1 MNKKLTRTLAGVMS
15 LMFMGQI
22 MIFGDGSAQGL
33 LHADTIASAA
43 EAIEGA
49 KNKDQ
54 LAKEFEEAT
63 KDLGKVDYFDVAE
76 DKNETANN
84 EEIAEDDIS
93 VQSES
98 DEAVQDHTAVIA
110 TASDGD
116 APAGELTV
124 TGIVK
129 QGDVNGIKDKTPIYV
144 RIFDE
149 NWNEIE
155 YQELRSGDSYSVT
168 ASSGSGIYHVKYE
181 SDGYLPFYL
190 KDFGTGT
197 YTVGSGAS
205 RNTVTLVPG
214 DTTWNEEHD
223 NEWSDDVINGKD
235 LAYVQ
240 SCLGAYRGDDA
251 FNFSMDLDDDGKI
264 DQAELLDAQNA
275 INSASESQQDANAA
289 YIYDLNGDACINHLD
304 MYIMASFVGYDSSE
318 ISDLDFNGNGII
330 DEEDLNSYISIIY
343 QSMDVYWYN
352 LDLNHNGVIDENDAE
367 FLEAA
372 AKLRGPSDNYYAYMD
387 KDDSGTID
395 NADVEW
401 FSAAY
406 KASGDLDWDHAFK
419 RTLIMQESGA
429 FQGSLN
435 LHDTDLNL
443 NGCSLYV
450 GDCMSFTTDIPKFWS
465 GNQGATLNISNGYLE
480 VSNNL
485 VFRTASPDGWGGNAG
500 QNMRL
505 NGGTVVIGG
514 DFNFGQANCYDTI
527 WMTNSADWLEVYG
540 NWNYITLTDMEGKW
554 TAGNICFFGPIWEVN
569 EASGP
574 KSIYSSGSQVIHFGY
589 EGGKQTV
596 LWDNCETYIN
606 NEDGSLNTERTFN
619 FDGGIDFI
627 YDFTAENYWF
637 RPWWRPYDEPDYT
650 LYRKGWEMGDGVHIA
665 TGNYTKSFT
674 DLSIESPGVQSDFIR
689 TYNSTSNE
697 EGSFGIGWD
706 FNIDVSKIVKPAAG
720 YYQVVLPDGSN
731 TTFKDNGKGGF
742 ECLNAHSTMTKSG
755 NEYTITNAAQ
765 SKYHFNTNG
774 ELDWVKD
781 AEGNVL
787 TISSMTNNQR
797 IVTDST
803 GRTYTITYNGN
814 KEHSRITSIED
825 TAAGRVVTYA
835 YNGDFQLVSATSVSG
850 GTESYEYDGKGRLCK
865 ITNCYDEMTDQ
876 IVYNDNGSVNW
887 LTNASGLKQ
896 VYTYDKT
903 QKQTGLKE
911 YDGDTLVKTYTYNY
925 DEKYAVK
932 TNTVETDGQTYE
944 VDKIT
949 YNMVD
954 GKNKYDEMSESV
966 DIMGNTTKYERD
978 TNGNVIKTINA
989 DGTYTLANYNDK
1001 NSVIAEVDES
1011 GNATI
1016 KAYDSNGTRLLKEAT
1031 SLHPLSQTDINTVT
1045 ADNFDPVKY
1054 LAANEASYAITSHEY
1069 YADSYVSGIA
1079 GLIRATTDP
1088 EGNVTEYDY
1097 YKDGVGKGLVKSKT
1111 LKDGNTVVN
1120 TVSYEYNAQLQVSKE
1135 TTSFDISKNLY
1146 SVKEY
1151 EYDKFNNVTVTR
1163 DYGTGSTPATTIAEY
1178 DLLSRKTAE
1187 YAPNYSADKSHGSLT
1202 TYYPDGN
1209 KKSETDAEGNVTS
1222 YVYDAYGQVIK
1233 KTNPDGTMNLTA
1245 YDGLQREKATY
1256 FLGSENGTK
1265 QILTKT
1271 SYEFAG
1277 YNFDIYSA
1285 LDTSSSHSC
1294 KGLKTTKTTYITEN
1308 KQVISETLT
1317 DIKEHTIYE
1326 KTNGETKRTSAYY
1339 ANGQLARQTDALG
1352 NITKYEYGYLN
1363 KVTKTYTPFN
1373 TKSNGSVNYSVTEN
1387 QYDKNGNVTLAKQT
1401 VQKQDSDTVKYSVT
1415 ENQYNAQGLLTQVT
1429 LSDGTSN
1436 GEKNIT
1442 KYFYNNAGIQT
1453 KMYTGLNSTNDSDYM
1468 TTNYEYDAWGH
1479 LVRTTDSTGYNS
1491 GATTYDLNGNAL
1503 TVTDANGNVT
1513 TNTYDALNR
1522 VLTANTICSDTSK
1535 NVSKSYVYDNMGRV
1549 RSKTANG
1556 VQTSYQYDIFGRV
1569 YQELSPK
1576 SFKGYFYEGVSQY
1589 AKEQL
1594 VGINHQTMYS
1604 STQYEYD
1611 AEMRIAQVKE
1621 SGNLTATYTY
1631 DANGNK
1637 VSETLANGVVSTYS
1651 YNGCNKVTKLVT
1663 KSGNS
1668 DISSY
1673 EYSYYLD
1680 GSDACKVRNENGTIE
1695 TTSYDYDGLKRLTR
1709 ESISNGKTADTYS
1722 YEYDDYGNRSKMV
1735 ANGSEEYETV
1745 YDYTVNGK
1753 YTALLQKEIKTVE
1766 ETSNATISDGLAIS
1780 PTDLIT
1786 STAAD
1791 AKTEETAYSYDANG
1805 NQITKTAEGK
1815 TETNTYDGLN
1825 QLIGFTDGETTA
1837 SYKYNADGLRTSKTV
1852 DGKTINHIWDGSKQ
1866 IIVDMDDSDWYSAE
1880 VYVRGTNLLAKFSK
1894 QSGNVKT
1901 DYQYYTQNAHG
1912 DVVNLTDSTG
1922 AITKS
1927 YKYDAFGVE
1936 QNIDDADTNAFR
1948 YCGEYFD
1955 AETGTIYLRAR
1966 YYNPTIGRFISRDSY
1981 AGEINDP
1988 LSLNFYTYCENNP
2001 IYGIDPNGHFKLP
2014 NWAKVAIGAAA
2025 TVAAVAITGG
2035 AAAPILLSVAS
2046 SVVIGAG
2053 TEAVSHRLSTGSWEG
2068 AGTAAA
2074 QGAVDGFMWGG
2085 IFAAAGTTYNVA
2097 KTAAKTASTAA
2108 KNTAS
2113 IGKASTSLA
2122 NYDPEFAAQQL
2133 LKGGKTTES
2142 ALKSFVP
2149 KGTPNT
2155 FKPSSTIK
2163 NGFKYNFKV
2172 NGKKVQV
2179 KWHSTDLNAA
2189 KLYPGSNSGSGWTA
2203 QIKVGRK
2210 YLTQGGQFVKQNKSN
2225 WAHIPVIRK

>member
-15 LMFMGQI
+15 LMFMGQV
-22 MIFGDGSAQGL
+22 MVFGDGSAQGL

-54 LAKEFEEAT
+54 LAKEFKEAT
-63 KDLGKVDYFDVAE
+63 KDLGKVDFFDVAE
-76 DKNETANN
+76 DKNETSNN

-98 DEAVQDHTAVIA
+98 DKAVQDHTAAIA

-124 TGIVK
+124 TGIIK
-129 QGDVNGIKDKTPIYV
+129 QGVINGIDDKTPIYV

-155 YQELRSGDSYSVT
+155 YQELQSGDSYSVT

-197 YTVGSGAS
+197 YTVGSGDS

-240 SCLGAYRGDDA
+240 SCLGETRGNDH
-251 FNFSMDLDDDGKI
+251 FNLSMDLKDENGIVDQEELDIFCSLYDSLESGSFYDVSGIRDYDINDDGVLNLYDYK
-264 DQAELLDAQNA
+264 LL
-275 INSASESQQDANAA
+275 
-289 YIYDLNGDACINHLD
+289 YDMLC
-304 MYIMASFVGYDSSE
+304 GYDNNQ
-318 ISDLDFNGNGII
+318 IVNIPDMTGDGYFTI
-330 DEEDLNSYISIIY
+330 EDLSSFLDYLYSDDAY
-343 QSMDVYWYN
+343 LYN
-352 LDLNHNGVIDENDAE
+352 HDMNRDGIVDENDNDANM
-367 FLEAA
+367 L
-372 AKLRGPSDNYYAYMD
+372 NYYAAMQGRTENYYEYMD

-395 NADVEW
+395 EADVAW

-406 KASGDLDWDHAFK
+406 SASGDLDWDHAFK

-554 TAGNICFFGPIWEVN
+554 TAGNICFYGPTWEVN

-731 TTFKDNGKGGF
+731 TTFKDNRNGGF

-765 SKYHFNTNG
+765 SQYHFNADG

-781 AEGNVL
+781 AEGNIL
-787 TISSMTNNQR
+787 TISSMSNNQR

-814 KEHSRITSIED
+814 SEHSRITKIED
-825 TAAGRVVTYA
+825 TTAERTVTYE
-835 YNGDFQLVSATSVSG
+835 YNNDFQLVSATSVSG
-850 GTESYEYDGKGRLCK
+850 GTETYEYDGNGRLCK

-876 IVYNDNGSVNW
+876 IVYNENGSVNW

-896 VYTYDKT
+896 VYTYDKV

-911 YDGDTLVKTYTYNY
+911 YDGDTLIKTFTYDY

-932 TNTVETDGQTYE
+932 TNTVETDGQTYD

-949 YNMVD
+949 YNMID
-954 GKNKYDEMSESV
+954 DENKYDEMSESV
-966 DIMGNTTKYERD
+966 DIMGNTTKYDRD
-978 TNGNVIKTINA
+978 ANGNVIKTTNA

-1097 YKDGVGKGLVKSKT
+1097 YKDGYGKGLVKSKT

-1163 DYGTGSTPATTIAEY
+1163 DYGMGSTPATTIAEY

-1202 TYYPDGN
+1202 IYYPDGN

-1285 LDTSSSHSC
+1285 LDTSASHSC

-1352 NITKYEYGYLN
+1352 NLTKYEYGYLN

-1503 TVTDANGNVT
+1503 TVTDANGNVI

-1594 VGINHQTMYS
+1594 VGINHQTIYS

-1695 TTSYDYDGLKRLTR
+1695 TTSYDYDGLKRLTK
-1709 ESISNGKTADTYS
+1709 EFISNGKTADTYS

-1766 ETSNATISDGLAIS
+1766 ETSNTTISDGLAIS

-1852 DGKTINHIWDGSKQ
+1852 DGKTINHIWDGNKQ
-1866 IIVDMDDSDWYSAE
+1866 IVVDMDDSDWYSAE

-1936 QNIDDADTNAFR
+1936 QNVDDADNNAFR
-1948 YCGEYFD
+1948 YCGEYYD
-1955 AETGTIYLRAR
+1955 SESGTIYLRAR
-1966 YYNPTIGRFISRDSY
+1966 YYDPTIGRFISRDSVT
-1981 AGEINDP
+1981 GENTDP
-1988 LSLNFYTYCENNP
+1988 LSLNLYTYCHNNP
-2001 IYGIDPNGHFKLP
+2001 IIGTDPSGHIPRWLKNTL
-2014 NWAKVAIGAAA
+2014 KVAAGVAVIGGL
-2025 TVAAVAITGG
+2025 AVATAVTGG
-2035 AAAPILLSVAS
+2035 AAAVVAGAALSGAIAGGAS
-2046 SVVIGAG
+2046 GAVIGTIG
-2053 TEAVSHRLSTGSWEG
+2053 G
-2068 AGTAAA
+2068 AIENGWDGALD
-2074 QGAVDGFMWGG
+2074 GAVDGFLSGAIIGG
-2085 IFAAAGTTYNVA
+2085 ATGALSSGVNIARGTTQIV
-2097 KTAAKTASTAA
+2097 
-2108 KNTAS
+2108 
-2113 IGKASTSLA
+2113 GKAHGTILHKIASNMEAGKMAASGRYSQIGLNKSLSKMG
-2122 NYDPEFAAQQL
+2122 
-2133 LKGGKTTES
+2133 LKGGAKRPDVIGIARKGKNKLVEVVSRSQKVSELTNKTAKMVSQNTNTTGKVIS
-2142 ALKSFVP
+2142 MKWARLTP
-2149 KGTPNT
+2149 K
-2155 FKPSSTIK
+2155 
-2163 NGFKYNFKV
+2163 
-2172 NGKKVQV
+2172 
-2179 KWHSTDLNAA
+2179 KWR
-2189 KLYPGSNSGSGWTA
+2189 LY
-2203 QIKVGRK
+2203 
-2210 YLTQGGQFVKQNKSN
+2210 
-2225 WAHIPVIRK
+2225 